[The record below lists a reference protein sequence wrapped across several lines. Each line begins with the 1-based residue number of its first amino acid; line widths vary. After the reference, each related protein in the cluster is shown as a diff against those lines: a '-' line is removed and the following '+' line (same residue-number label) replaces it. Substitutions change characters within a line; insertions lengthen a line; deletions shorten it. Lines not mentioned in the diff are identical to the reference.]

1 MRRDFTINSICI
13 DKNGMYIDLLNGI
26 NDINKKFGFKT
37 QQLCS
42 YKLIFN
48 FKNNNGI
55 LEYLNKKQIFL
66 NYKK

>member
-1 MRRDFTINSICI
+1 MPDWAQIIPI
-13 DKNGMYIDLLNGI
+13 IGDGKYGI
-26 NDINKKFGFKT
+26 NDINKNFRFKT

-55 LEYLNKKQIFL
+55 LDYLNKKQIVL